1 MRRRNFIVGLASTTA
16 TWPLAARAQQ
26 RPDRVR
32 RVGILFGG
40 FSDSDPELKAR
51 VAAFKRQLQELNWIE
66 GRNVH
71 IDLRFGRG
79 DKDRLRA
86 NAQELIG
93 LMPDVITANSAP
105 AVLELARQTKVIPI
119 VFANVFDPIG
129 SGLVASLAQPGGN
142 ITGFSSFEP
151 AMVGKWL
158 ELLKEIAPSV
168 TRVTAMFDRDISSD
182 AQFAQTAER
191 LAPSLN
197 LQYVAAPVSNAA
209 DIQEAI
215 DASVRQ
221 SNCGLVVMGGTMTA
235 ANREAI
241 VQLAAQH
248 RVPAIYANRYYVTS
262 GGLLSYG
269 VDGVD
274 LFRRA
279 GTYVDL
285 ILRGTKPPDLPV
297 QTPTKFELVINL
309 KTAKSLD
316 LNVPDK
322 LLATADEVIE

>member
-1 MRRRNFIVGLASTTA
+1 
-16 TWPLAARAQQ
+16 
-26 RPDRVR
+26 
-32 RVGILFGG
+32 
-40 FSDSDPELKAR
+40 
-51 VAAFKRQLQELNWIE
+51 
-66 GRNVH
+66 
-71 IDLRFGRG
+71 
-79 DKDRLRA
+79 
-86 NAQELIG
+86 
-93 LMPDVITANSAP
+93 
-105 AVLELARQTKVIPI
+105 
-119 VFANVFDPIG
+119 
-129 SGLVASLAQPGGN
+129 
-142 ITGFSSFEP
+142 
-151 AMVGKWL
+151 
-158 ELLKEIAPSV
+158 
-168 TRVTAMFDRDISSD
+168 MFDRDISSD

-221 SNCGLVVMGGTMTA
+221 SNCGLVVTGGTITA